1 MKATKQYIRQHLA
14 PIYGDREAD
23 AMMRII
29 LESIMHYSTVDLL
42 IHANDE
48 ISPLTRQRIEKVVSR
63 LECHEPIQYV
73 FGEAFFGGHRFK
85 VTPDTLIPRPETEQ
99 LVDMILD
106 ENHAADLRVLD
117 VGSGSGCIAIS
128 LALGLRFAYVTG
140 IDISQAALKVAAENA
155 KTLKASVKFKQCD
168 ILHQEPAGQ
177 FDIIV
182 SNPPYICNE
191 EQASMAPNVVDYEP
205 QEALFV
211 PDSDPLLFYRV
222 ISRYASHALTDGGRL
237 YFEINSRFG
246 NEIADLLGSMGFT
259 DIDITK
265 DMYNRTRFARAI
277 KPKSR

>member
-14 PIYGDREAD
+14 PIYGTREAD

-42 IHANDE
+42 IHADDE
-48 ISPLTRQRIEKVVSR
+48 ISPFTRQRIENVVSR

-85 VTPDTLIPRPETEQ
+85 VTPNTLIPRPETEQ
-99 LVDMILD
+99 LVDIILD
-106 ENHAADLRVLD
+106 ENHATDLRVLD
-117 VGSGSGCIAIS
+117 IGTGSGCIAIS
-128 LALGLRFAYVTG
+128 LALGLRFADVTG

-155 KTLKASVKFKQCD
+155 KALKASVRFEQCD
-168 ILHQEPAGQ
+168 ILHQEPTGQ
-177 FDIIV
+177 FEIIV

-191 EQASMAPNVVDYEP
+191 EQTSMAANVVDYEP
-205 QEALFV
+205 REALFV
-211 PDSDPLLFYRV
+211 PDSNPLLFYRA
-222 ISRYASHALTDGGRL
+222 IAGYAIHALVDGGRL

-246 NEIADLLGSMGFT
+246 NEIADLLGRMGFT

-277 KPKSR
+277 KTKSR